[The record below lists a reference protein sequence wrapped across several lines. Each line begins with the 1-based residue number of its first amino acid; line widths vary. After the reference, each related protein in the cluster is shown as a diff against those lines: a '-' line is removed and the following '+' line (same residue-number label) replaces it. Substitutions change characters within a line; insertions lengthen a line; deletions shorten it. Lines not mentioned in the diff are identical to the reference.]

1 MEIKAA
7 ILEKLC
13 KPLVVRKLNTREL
26 QRGQV
31 LVKIL
36 YSGVCRSQLM
46 EINGK
51 RGEDK
56 WLPHL
61 LGHEGSGVVLKVG
74 EDVSKFKEGD
84 EVIITW
90 LKSSGIDAPGAVY
103 DGDGFIVNSGKAT
116 TFSNYSVIS
125 ENRLIHKPSTLGFDV
140 AVLFGCALPTGA
152 GMVINQMNLTA
163 DSKVAVIGL
172 GGVGFSAVAALM
184 AIGVKE
190 IIVIDNSE
198 DKLLHAKKM
207 GIKKAIRYDHF
218 NKRECNFDFCFESAG
233 SIESIE
239 FGYSLIKKSGG
250 KLVFASHPPQGEK
263 IRIDPHELISGK
275 EIIGTWG
282 GNGSN
287 PDLDTVKFHEVFKKS
302 NFNLKS
308 ILSRPYKLDNI
319 NKAFEDLESGV
330 VIRPLI
336 VMEHEA

>member
-7 ILEKLC
+7 ILEKIC
-13 KPLVVRKLNTREL
+13 APLAIRNLNTRDL
-26 QRGQV
+26 QKGQV
-31 LVKIL
+31 LVKIF

-61 LGHEGSGVVLKVG
+61 LGHEGSGVVLKIG
-74 EDVSKFKEGD
+74 EGVTRFKEGD
-84 EVIITW
+84 EVIVTW
-90 LKSSGIDAPGAVY
+90 LKTQGIDAPGAIY
-103 DGDGFIVNSGKAT
+103 DGDGFAVHSGKVT
-116 TFSNYSVIS
+116 TFSNYSIIS
-125 ENRLIHKPSTLGFDV
+125 ENRLVHKPAGLDFDI

-152 GMVINQMNLTA
+152 GMVINQLNLKI

-172 GGVGFSAVAALM
+172 GGVGLSALAALM
-184 AIGVKE
+184 AIGVKQ
-190 IIVIDNSE
+190 IVVIDNSK

-207 GIKKAIRYDHF
+207 GIKKAISSDHF
-218 NKRECNFDFCFESAG
+218 NEIERDFDYCFESAG

-239 FGYSLIKKSGG
+239 FGYSLIKTGGG

-275 EIIGTWG
+275 EIVGTWG
-282 GNGSN
+282 GDGSD
-287 PDLDTVKFHEVFKKS
+287 PDLDTIKFYEVFKKS

-308 ILSRPYKLDNI
+308 MLSKPYKLDDI
-319 NKAFEDLESGV
+319 NKALEDLDSGV
-330 VIRPLI
+330 VMRPLI
-336 VMEHEA
+336 AMEHSR

>member
-7 ILEKLC
+7 ILEKIC
-13 KPLVVRKLNTREL
+13 APLAIRKLNTREL

-31 LVKIL
+31 LVKIF

-61 LGHEGSGVVLKVG
+61 LGHEGSGVVLKIG
-74 EDVSKFKEGD
+74 EGVTRFKEGD
-84 EVIITW
+84 EVIVTW
-90 LKSSGIDAPGAVY
+90 LKTQGIDAAGAIY
-103 DGDGFIVNSGKAT
+103 DGDGFTVNSGKVT
-116 TFSNYSVIS
+116 TFSNYSIIS
-125 ENRLIHKPSTLGFDV
+125 ENRLVHKPAKLDFDV

-152 GMVINQMNLTA
+152 GMVINQLNLKI

-172 GGVGFSAVAALM
+172 GGVGLSALAALM
-184 AIGVKE
+184 AIGVKQ
-190 IIVIDNSE
+190 IVAIDHSN

-207 GIKKAIRYDHF
+207 GIKKAISYDHF
-218 NKRECNFDFCFESAG
+218 DERERNFDYCFESAG

-239 FGYSLIKKSGG
+239 FGYSLIKRGGG

-263 IRIDPHELISGK
+263 IRIDHHELISGK

-282 GNGSN
+282 GDGSD
-287 PDLDTVKFHEVFKKS
+287 PDLDTIKFYEIFKES

-308 ILSRPYKLDNI
+308 MLSKPYKLDDI
-319 NKAFEDLESGV
+319 NKAFVDLDSGV
-330 VIRPLI
+330 VMRPLI
-336 VMEHEA
+336 VMEHST